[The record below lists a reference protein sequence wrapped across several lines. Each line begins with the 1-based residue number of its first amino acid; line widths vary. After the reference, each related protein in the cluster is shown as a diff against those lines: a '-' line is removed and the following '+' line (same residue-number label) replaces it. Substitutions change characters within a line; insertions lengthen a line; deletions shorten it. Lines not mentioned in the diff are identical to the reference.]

1 MILYKFKTINDSNC
15 KYIYDII
22 EKSRL
27 YCALINE
34 LNDPDEGFPLQLC
47 YDKNIDGIECGIERV
62 NKINEWKRN
71 LINHRILS
79 LTDSFESRLMWAHYG
94 SGGSG
99 VSLRVDIPVDVAKKV
114 DYVSE
119 VIQTFDSN
127 PIFALKNKFKEWE
140 YEREYRIIV
149 DSSIMFYP
157 VKITGVIIGM
167 EFNFEY
173 WFNSWL
179 LKRLTEQN
187 IPILLPSET
196 RREVMDISEM
206 VRALLKNG

>member
-1 MILYKFKTINDSNC
+1 M
-15 KYIYDII
+15 
-22 EKSRL
+22 
-27 YCALINE
+27 
-34 LNDPDEGFPLQLC
+34 
-47 YDKNIDGIECGIERV
+47 
-62 NKINEWKRN
+62 
-71 LINHRILS
+71 
-79 LTDSFESRLMWAHYG
+79 
-94 SGGSG
+94 
-99 VSLRVDIPVDVAKKV
+99 SLRVDIPVDVAKKV